1 MGLFTAIPIGL
12 PIRQDRCDLFTLN
25 LQPETMVADFCVS
38 QRDDVEWWAV
48 RVKIDSVILVRAV
61 DEFVYSVEGAAAN
74 TGINRKDFAYTVVGG
89 VFFQS
94 LTEAVT
100 LTYPDLI
107 QYSFLSLSTCVDVI
121 ALGTPTFEMVEL
133 PKH

>member
-61 DEFVYSVEGAAAN
+61 DEFVYSVEGAASN